1 MTLDWSGILFGLG
14 AALFMT
20 GSFLASTAAIRRTP
34 GLTPVGLLANTVV
47 VMSLLSFCGL
57 LLLWQ
62 RAFNPHFLGW
72 LPTLVSG
79 LAFWLSGQGIMFFI
93 QRRIDAS
100 QVVPLLGLKLPVLAV
115 ISLAGMGESFSF
127 WQFTAI
133 ALTVIATFMLN
144 NAGKRIPVLYLLA
157 VLMTCVC
164 YSMSDIFLNITTS
177 RIAQDTGI
185 SLVSA
190 AAVNTFL
197 TYGVA
202 GIAGALMICLNKS
215 MRGWRKFLNS
225 APYGVMW
232 VISIVFLCAC
242 FVRLG
247 TVNGNIVQSTRS
259 IFAILAAPLLVWLG
273 VSGVETRV
281 SWKITLRRLVAAF
294 LMIAAVAL
302 YNYS

>member
-1 MTLDWSGILFGLG
+1 
-14 AALFMT
+14 
-20 GSFLASTAAIRRTP
+20 
-34 GLTPVGLLANTVV
+34 
-47 VMSLLSFCGL
+47 
-57 LLLWQ
+57 
-62 RAFNPHFLGW
+62 
-72 LPTLVSG
+72 
-79 LAFWLSGQGIMFFI
+79 MFFI

-144 NAGKRIPVLYLLA
+144 NAGRRIPVLYLLA

-197 TYGVA
+197 TYGIA

>member
-1 MTLDWSGILFGLG
+1 MIISIAAHGRTTARAVKLRFKLFN
-14 AALFMT
+14 AAN
-20 GSFLASTAAIRRTP
+20 SNAPA
-34 GLTPVGLLANTVV
+34 TVS
-47 VMSLLSFCGL
+47 M
-57 LLLWQ
+57 
-62 RAFNPHFLGW
+62 
-72 LPTLVSG
+72 
-79 LAFWLSGQGIMFFI
+79 
-93 QRRIDAS
+93 
-100 QVVPLLGLKLPVLAV
+100 
-115 ISLAGMGESFSF
+115 
-127 WQFTAI
+127 
-133 ALTVIATFMLN
+133 N

-197 TYGVA
+197 TYGIA

-247 TVNGNIVQSTRS
+247 TVNGNIV
-259 IFAILAAPLLVWLG
+259 
-273 VSGVETRV
+273 
-281 SWKITLRRLVAAF
+281 
-294 LMIAAVAL
+294 
-302 YNYS
+302 